1 MTPPTGKTRTTKKNH
16 PSSSRPQNDGGG
28 AAMLLVSVGFCAG
41 AAFYRFALESLFL
54 KRLRKKREVDQV
66 ARRSVTLRKGKDA
79 IEGETY
85 VRCRGGDEG
94 EGVKEEEE
102 EGKETRM
109 TRSFRTFP
117 AHGKNTALVIID
129 MQSDFLSKSGRLG
142 QHYSQDVLERL
153 EATTANV
160 ARVLE
165 KCREKGFTIAHSRS
179 HRYGA
184 EIRRD
189 LLNGIDVSMSSPIE
203 GVDATY
209 NFVEQLKPK
218 EGEIIVD
225 KWTFGAFASTDL
237 EKQLVSRGVERILLC
252 GILTNVCVMATAV
265 QACDR
270 FFRVCLVED
279 ACGAFGKEKEGGWH
293 DMAVTLINGPQIAK
307 QNHHKSVGL
316 YFGEVATV
324 DAVVEALDGLK

>member
-1 MTPPTGKTRTTKKNH
+1 
-16 PSSSRPQNDGGG
+16 
-28 AAMLLVSVGFCAG
+28 MLLVSVGFCAG

-54 KRLRKKREVDQV
+54 KRLRNKREVDRV
-66 ARRSVTLRKGKDA
+66 ARRSVTLRDGKDA

-85 VRCRGGDEG
+85 VRCRGGGEG
-94 EGVKEEEE
+94 EGAKNDKSEEE
-102 EGKETRM
+102 EGKETRLNG
-109 TRSFRTFP
+109 SFRTFP

-129 MQSDFLSKSGRLG
+129 MQSDFLDKSGRLG
-142 QHYSQDVLERL
+142 QHYSPDVLERL

-189 LLNGIDVSMSSPIE
+189 LLNGVDVSRRSPIE

-237 EKQLVSRGVERILLC
+237 EKQLVGRGVERILLC

>member
-1 MTPPTGKTRTTKKNH
+1 
-16 PSSSRPQNDGGG
+16 
-28 AAMLLVSVGFCAG
+28 
-41 AAFYRFALESLFL
+41 
-54 KRLRKKREVDQV
+54 
-66 ARRSVTLRKGKDA
+66 
-79 IEGETY
+79 
-85 VRCRGGDEG
+85 
-94 EGVKEEEE
+94 
-102 EGKETRM
+102 
-109 TRSFRTFP
+109 
-117 AHGKNTALVIID
+117 

-142 QHYSQDVLERL
+142 KHYSRDVLERL

-209 NFVEQLKPK
+209 NFVERLKPK

-237 EKQLVSRGVERILLC
+237 EKQLVGRGVERILLC
-252 GILTNVCVMATAV
+252 GILTNVCVLATAV

-324 DAVVEALDGLK
+324 DAVVEALDVLT

>member
-1 MTPPTGKTRTTKKNH
+1 
-16 PSSSRPQNDGGG
+16 
-28 AAMLLVSVGFCAG
+28 MLLLNVSSGLVFFCAG
-41 AAFYRFALESLFL
+41 AAFYHVVFALESSSSVVFL
-54 KRLRKKREVDQV
+54 KRRRLRKKKKREMDRV
-66 ARRSVTLRKGKDA
+66 ARRSVALRKGKDA
-79 IEGETY
+79 IEGETH
-85 VRCRGGDEG
+85 VRCRGG
-94 EGVKEEEE
+94 EEEE
-102 EGKETRM
+102 EEDKEDKDKEGKETRRL
-109 TRSFRTFP
+109 TTRRSFSRTFP

-142 QHYSQDVLERL
+142 QHYSRDVLERL

-209 NFVEQLKPK
+209 NFVERLKPK
-218 EGEIIVD
+218 DGEIIVD

-237 EKQLVSRGVERILLC
+237 ENQLVGRGVERILLC

>member
-1 MTPPTGKTRTTKKNH
+1 MGFLRRGRVLPRSLRAR
-16 PSSSRPQNDGGG
+16 SSC
-28 AAMLLVSVGFCAG
+28 SVV
-41 AAFYRFALESLFL
+41 FL
-54 KRLRKKREVDQV
+54 KRRRLRKKKKRDGWIESRDEI
-66 ARRSVTLRKGKDA
+66 ALRKGKDA
-79 IEGETY
+79 IEGETH
-85 VRCRGGDEG
+85 VRCRGGEA
-94 EGVKEEEE
+94 EEEE
-102 EGKETRM
+102 ADTEDNDKEGKETRRL
-109 TRSFRTFP
+109 TTRRSFSRTFP

-142 QHYSQDVLERL
+142 QHYSRDVLERL

-209 NFVEQLKPK
+209 NFVERLKPK
-218 EGEIIVD
+218 DGEIIVD

-237 EKQLVSRGVERILLC
+237 ENQLVGRGVERILLC

-293 DMAVTLINGPQIAK
+293 DMAVTLINGPQ
-307 QNHHKSVGL
+307 QETKSSQKRVCISKSRPWTPWWKL
-316 YFGEVATV
+316 WTS
-324 DAVVEALDGLK
+324 

>member
-1 MTPPTGKTRTTKKNH
+1 MTPPPGKTTPRTKKN
-16 PSSSRPQNDGGG
+16 PTRSQNEGAS

-41 AAFYRFALESLFL
+41 LAFYRFALESVVL
-54 KRLRKKREVDQV
+54 KKRRKKREVDRV
-66 ARRSVTLRKGKDA
+66 ARRSVALREGKDA

-85 VRCRGGDEG
+85 VQCKGGEG
-94 EGVKEEEE
+94 ESMKNDKSEEKE
-102 EGKETRM
+102 K
-109 TRSFRTFP
+109 
-117 AHGKNTALVIID
+117 
-129 MQSDFLSKSGRLG
+129 DFLSKSGRLG
-142 QHYSQDVLERL
+142 QHYSRDVLERL

-209 NFVEQLKPK
+209 NFVERLKPK

-237 EKQLVSRGVERILLC
+237 EKQLVGRGVERILLC

-270 FFRVCLVED
+270 LFRVCLVED

-324 DAVVEALDGLK
+324 DAVVEALDVLK